1 MFYLHVGDLG
11 KDFEH
16 CLELQKKLD
25 DVDGDMRVDESR
37 ISEVGTII
45 IITVIILTI
54 FEGCFI
60 ILLHLV

>member
-1 MFYLHVGDLG
+1 MSPENIINIIYLMNNDLKCSGDLG

-37 ISEVGTII
+37 IAEVGN
-45 IITVIILTI
+45 
-54 FEGCFI
+54 
-60 ILLHLV
+60 